1 MILALMTICH
11 SDEDIKRGGNFYPFL
26 SFNGVSRPLLFRMLV
41 AFSSTN
47 SETMLKKLSILAAAC
62 LAILFLW
69 DTPILY
75 PLQMLVVFF
84 HEASHA
90 IATIL
95 TGGQVK
101 EMVLVREQGGHV
113 VSLGGWPFITL
124 SAGYLGSLGFGVLFY
139 VLSESK
145 RYQKWMV
152 MGIGFFILLITLFF
166 VRNWFGFGFSL
177 IAGILF
183 FVAGRYLADD
193 WNALILKAVG
203 LTSMMYVPHDIYSDT
218 IARSYLVSDAR
229 MLAEAYGGTT
239 IMWGVLWLLISCYVI
254 FSVFRRSL
262 LRSDSQ
268 EGIGDVHGRNGI

>member
-1 MILALMTICH
+1 MPVA
-11 SDEDIKRGGNFYPFL
+11 FL
-26 SFNGVSRPLLFRMLV
+26 S
-41 AFSSTN
+41 TN
-47 SETMLKKLSILAAAC
+47 AKTMLKKLSILVAAC

-69 DTPILY
+69 DTPVLY

-139 VLSESK
+139 ILSESK

-152 MGIGFFILLITLFF
+152 MGIGLFILLITLVF

-177 IAGILF
+177 IAGVLF
-183 FVAGRYLADD
+183 FIAGRYLADD

-239 IMWGVLWLLISCYVI
+239 IMWGMFWLFISFYLI
-254 FSVFRRSL
+254 FHVFRWSL
-262 LRSDSQ
+262 LKSDS
-268 EGIGDVHGRNGI
+268 EKEIGGIHGANRI